1 VEYCAR
7 CHSFAIPAIGHYS
20 GPDSQSVLG
29 SVEAFNGIVLQGVLA
44 SAGMAKFNDLL
55 SEGDVLAIQGY
66 LTDEAWKAYET
77 ERLDGHSARQ

>member
-1 VEYCAR
+1 MEYCAR
-7 CHSFAIPAIGHYS
+7 CHSFAIPAIT
-20 GPDSQSVLG
+20 PDLTRSPVLG